1 MIYLDSSAL
10 LKLVVPESESV
21 ALFEFLADR
30 PARVSSALSRV
41 EVHRALKRAG
51 CSNKQIAR
59 SDRVLDAISMMR
71 IDDAILDAAARL
83 APSTLR
89 SLDAIH
95 LATALAV
102 GEDLDA
108 VVVYD
113 DRLAGAVKRAGL
125 RSLAPA

>member
-1 MIYLDSSAL
+1 M
-10 LKLVVPESESV
+10 
-21 ALFEFLADR
+21 
-30 PARVSSALSRV
+30 
-41 EVHRALKRAG
+41 KRAG

-59 SDRVLDAISMMR
+59 GDRVLDAISMMR

-89 SLDAIH
+89 SLEAIH
-95 LATALAV
+95 LATALAM

-108 VVVYD
+108 VVAYD

>member
-10 LKLVVPESESV
+10 VKLVVPESESA

-59 SDRVLDAISMMR
+59 GDRVLDAISMMR

-89 SLDAIH
+89 SLEAIH
-95 LATALAV
+95 LATALAM

-108 VVVYD
+108 VVAYD

>member
-10 LKLVVPESESV
+10 VKLVVPESESA

-51 CSNKQIAR
+51 CSKQQIAR
-59 SDRVLDAISMMR
+59 GDQVLNAISLMR
-71 IDDAILDAAARL
+71 IDDAILDAASRL

-108 VVVYD
+108 VVAYD
-113 DRLAGAVKRAGL
+113 DRLAGAAKRAGL
-125 RSLAPA
+125 RSLAPT